1 MFLPLTLQ
9 MGTTV
14 ELPLLVLPRKRIS
27 KVNLHGLWLL
37 RSLLRSLT
45 SADLNGLSYEDVLA
59 KAKEIFTV
67 TEAENGDPAE
77 GRHARMFVSGKWY
90 DLAWDIPEGTDV
102 VSSLD
107 VSVLQDRFLA
117 PVLGIDDPRTSPRIS
132 FMGGIRGLDELAL
145 RVTSGRDAIAFSM
158 YPVTVDEMMA
168 IADADA
174 IMPPKSTW
182 FEPKLRDGLLVH
194 TLD

>member
-1 MFLPLTLQ
+1 
-9 MGTTV
+9 
-14 ELPLLVLPRKRIS
+14 
-27 KVNLHGLWLL
+27 
-37 RSLLRSLT
+37 
-45 SADLNGLSYEDVLA
+45 LNGLSAEEVLS

-67 TEAENGDPAE
+67 TDAEDGNPAG
-77 GRHARMFVSGKWY
+77 GRHARMFVSGKWF
-90 DLAWDIPEGTDV
+90 DLAWEVPESADV

-132 FMGGIRGLDELAL
+132 FMGGIRGLDELAE
-145 RVTSGRDAIAFSM
+145 RVTSGRDSIAFSM

-182 FEPKLRDGLLVH
+182 FEPKLRSGLFVH
-194 TLD
+194 SLD